1 MIQSVRT
8 AAAGMRAEQERLDN
22 IASNIANVNTVAY
35 KSVRTDFKDAL
46 YNSITDPVGGS
57 EENNLTRG
65 AGVIANG
72 TNRNFSTGVD
82 RETEGKLDFMLEGK
96 GFFTLQDS
104 GGQTLYTRNG
114 NFSLS
119 AENGNTYLVNGDGY
133 YVMSDTGKRI
143 SLSTNDDITVDAGGT
158 IFSNGART
166 ANFAIAEFPN
176 QTGLSDVGDSCFM
189 ETQASGGAARAE
201 APNVMQGS
209 LESSNVDLAQEMTLM
224 IRTQR
229 AYTMASKAL
238 QTADDMDGLAN
249 NMRG

>member
-8 AAAGMRAEQERLDN
+8 AATGMQAEQERLDN
-22 IASNIANVNTVAY
+22 IASNIANVNTVGY

-46 YNSITDPVGGS
+46 YNNIADPVGGS

-65 AGVIANG
+65 VGVIANG
-72 TNRNFSTGVD
+72 TNRNFSMGVA
-82 RETEGKLDFMLEGK
+82 RETGGKLDFMLEGK
-96 GFFTLQDS
+96 GFFTLQDAE
-104 GGQTLYTRNG
+104 GQTLYTRNG

-119 AENGNTYLVNGDGY
+119 AENGDTYLVSGDGY
-133 YVMSDTGKRI
+133 YVMSDTGERI
-143 SLSTNDDITVDAGGT
+143 SLSTGDDISVDTDGT
-158 IFSNGART
+158 IFSNGVRG

-189 ETQASGGAARAE
+189 ETQASGQAARAK